1 MARAPRWLDKQAL
14 LLLHEESLAT
24 FGGASGLRDEVLLGS
39 ALHRPRNLREL
50 GGVTDLSALA
60 AAYAHGLCRNHP
72 FIDGN
77 KRAAF
82 LAIGVFLAI
91 NGRSLTASPV
101 DAVVAMTALAAGEM
115 DEAMLAEWVRRHSA
129 RRPAT

>member
-1 MARAPRWLDKQAL
+1 MARTPRWLDKHAL

-24 FGGASGLRDEVLLGS
+24 FGGASGLRDEGLLES
-39 ALHRPRNLREL
+39 ALHRPRNLHEL

-77 KRAAF
+77 KLAAF

-91 NGRSLTASPV
+91 NGRSLTTSPV
-101 DAVVAMTALAAGEM
+101 GAVVAMTALAAGEI
-115 DEAMLAEWVRRHSA
+115 DEAMLAEWVRRDSA

>member
-1 MARAPRWLDKQAL
+1 MARTPRWLDKQAL
-14 LLLHEESLAT
+14 LLLHQESLAT
-24 FGGASGLRDEVLLGS
+24 FGGASGLRDEGLLES
-39 ALHRPRNLREL
+39 ALHRPRDLRDL

-60 AAYAHGLCRNHP
+60 AAYAYGLCRNHP

-91 NGRSLTASPV
+91 NGRRMTASPV
-101 DAVVAMTALAAGEM
+101 EAVVAMTALAAGEL
-115 DEAMLAEWVRRHSA
+115 DEETLAAWIRRHNA
-129 RRPAT
+129 AI

>member
-1 MARAPRWLDKQAL
+1 MARTPRWLDKQAL

-24 FGGASGLRDEVLLGS
+24 FGGASGLRDEGLLES
-39 ALHRPRNLREL
+39 ALHRPRDLRDL

-60 AAYAHGLCRNHP
+60 AAYAYGLCRNHP
-72 FIDGN
+72 FVDGN

-91 NGRSLTASPV
+91 NGRRLTASPV
-101 DAVVAMTALAAGEM
+101 EAVVAMTALAAGEL
-115 DEAMLAEWVRRHSA
+115 DEETLAAWIRRHNA
-129 RRPAT
+129 AI